1 MVELKE
7 SLIELQTRLA
17 FLDDT
22 VTALNDAV
30 AGHEQKIERLER
42 ALLAVQ
48 EQLRTMDATGNA
60 DEQAPPHY

>member
-1 MVELKE
+1 MKDLLVELE
-7 SLIELQTRLA
+7 TRFA
-17 FLDDT
+17 FMDDT
-22 VTALNDAV
+22 VNVLNDAV

-48 EQLRTMDATGNA
+48 KQLREMDVNSDD